1 MLADQHGVDA
11 DMVEVVK
18 EEEPRGQGELS
29 EPGFDGGYWD

>member
-11 DMVEVVK
+11 DIVEVVK

-29 EPGFDGGYWD
+29 KPGFDRGY